1 MMLRARRLH
10 RPLLQ
15 LRLQPQFLWHRSSKS
30 WIHTIRNVGVVAHID
45 AGKTTTTEQMLFI
58 CGQTKSVGRV
68 DTGDTVMDFL
78 PQERERGITIS
89 SAAISFEWKNHHIN
103 LIDTPGHVDFTVEVE
118 RSARVLDGAIV
129 IVDAVSGVQAQ
140 TRTVWKQTKKQSI
153 PAIAFVNKMDRDG
166 ASFEQAVQSI
176 RKKLGANA
184 VPIQIP
190 MTGSEGAFHG
200 VIDLISLS
208 KMTFDNTSSS
218 SSRSPKSPIV
228 EPLDDDVSSPMY
240 TEAIIARKALM
251 ESIAE
256 VDEVIMEKYL
266 ESDDGSTL
274 TTTDLI
280 AGIRRACLKGDIV
293 PTVCGA
299 SLRGKGV
306 EPLLD
311 SLTAFLPSPLDRPSS
326 IAINQKTNEKKIIS
340 PDGKGENLPSLSHS
354 CDDTPF
360 PIHPLSSI
368 HNFDNTDLC
377 ALAFKVTYDPLRGPL
392 VYIRSYSGTLSAKQT
407 LFNATR
413 GVRERVNQLLHVNAG
428 EHTLYSLIVSTYLL
442 S

>member
-1 MMLRARRLH
+1 MQRVFRLH
-10 RPLLQ
+10 RPSLQ
-15 LRLQPQFLWHRSSKS
+15 LRLQQQYPWPRTSKS
-30 WIHTIRNVGVVAHID
+30 SSIHTIRNVGVVAHID

-184 VPIQIP
+184 VPIQMP
-190 MTGSEGAFHG
+190 MTGNEGAFHG

-218 SSRSPKSPIV
+218 SSRSPKSPVV
-228 EPLDDDVSSPMY
+228 EPLNDTSSSQY
-240 TEAIIARKALM
+240 VEAIIARKAMM

-280 AGIRRACLKGDIV
+280 AGIRRACLKGDMV

-326 IAINQKTNEKKIIS
+326 IAINHKTNEKKIIS
-340 PDGKGENLPSLSHS
+340 PDGKGDNP
-354 CDDTPF
+354 
-360 PIHPLSSI
+360 PLSVAFLYDSF
-368 HNFDNTDLC
+368 NFINHYSSTFSDNIIP
-377 ALAFKVTYDPLRGPL
+377 FF
-392 VYIRSYSGTLSAKQT
+392 SS
-407 LFNATR
+407 
-413 GVRERVNQLLHVNAG
+413 LLI
-428 EHTLYSLIVSTYLL
+428 LILQIYVLWHL
-442 S
+442 K

>member
-1 MMLRARRLH
+1 MLRGQRFH
-10 RPLLQ
+10 RSLLQ
-15 LRLQPQFLWHRSSKS
+15 LRLQYLHPWHRPSNS

-190 MTGSEGAFHG
+190 MTGSEGSFHG

-228 EPLDDDVSSPMY
+228 EPLSDVSSPLY
-240 TEAIIARKALM
+240 TEAIVARKAMM

-274 TTTDLI
+274 TPTDLI
-280 AGIRRACLKGDIV
+280 AGIRRACLKGDVV

-326 IAINQKTNEKKIIS
+326 IAINQKTQEKKIIS
-340 PDGKGENLPSLSHS
+340 PDGKG
-354 CDDTPF
+354 D
-360 PIHPLSSI
+360 HPLAVSTHLLTVI
-368 HNFDNTDLC
+368 TH
-377 ALAFKVTYDPLRGPL
+377 PLTVNMP
-392 VYIRSYSGTLSAKQT
+392 VYIHL
-407 LFNATR
+407 
-413 GVRERVNQLLHVNAG
+413 
-428 EHTLYSLIVSTYLL
+428 
-442 S
+442 